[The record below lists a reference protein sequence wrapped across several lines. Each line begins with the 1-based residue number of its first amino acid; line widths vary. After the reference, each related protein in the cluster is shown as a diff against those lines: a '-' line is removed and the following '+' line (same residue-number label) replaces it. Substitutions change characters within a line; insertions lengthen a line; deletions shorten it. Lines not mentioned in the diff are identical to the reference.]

1 MVLLLCKPWNLKW
14 SIKMSFLWI
23 ASQKDNIVG
32 AWMQAAL
39 QDICEYNDITE
50 EQLVS
55 APETITSIEMFLY
68 NFPHIC
74 CMSFFP
80 NLVSLS
86 LVQQNLLSIEGLH
99 HCPHLELLRLSDNC
113 IQRWMFLHMHLCCF
127 TSFQN
132 SICTCAA
139 TFRLF
144 WQLIKAK
151 WCTSF
156 SCAGLKA

>member
-1 MVLLLCKPWNLKW
+1 MLKNLKDILRYVPPEENEGETIDPSEDPTFKTRKW
-14 SIKMSFLWI
+14 PISRRYMES
-23 ASQKDNIVG
+23 
-32 AWMQAAL
+32 AL
-39 QDICEYNDITE
+39 QDICEYNDISE

-99 HCPHLELLRLSDNC
+99 HCPHLELLRLSE
-113 IQRWMFLHMHLCCF
+113 
-127 TSFQN
+127 N
-132 SICTCAA
+132 SI
-139 TFRLF
+139 
-144 WQLIKAK
+144 Q
-151 WCTSF
+151 S
-156 SCAGLKA
+156 AGWKV

>member
-1 MVLLLCKPWNLKW
+1 MRSSLSSLLIENIKVWILVAGKIISTDKFLLVALGMVDLHRF
-14 SIKMSFLWI
+14 SFEFSLMNCGLHGV
-23 ASQKDNIVG
+23 KEFG
-32 AWMQAAL
+32 RKTAL
-39 QDICEYNDITE
+39 QDICDYNDISE

-99 HCPHLELLRLSDNC
+99 YCPHLELLRLSENI
-113 IQRWMFLHMHLCCF
+113 IQR
-127 TSFQN
+127 
-132 SICTCAA
+132 
-139 TFRLF
+139 
-144 WQLIKAK
+144 
-151 WCTSF
+151 
-156 SCAGLKA
+156 